1 MPRRSNSRV
10 PASNSAALMEISKAI
25 RSESEYLSAIKKINA
40 NAMILAESLSTSG
53 QIEQALLDAS
63 TTTTTTTP
71 VNNGSSSQGRVN
83 RRESSEEE
91 EKRQNE
97 MFLVEQRA
105 RLKALVARNITSERN
120 VGAFVTA
127 MNTVKG
133 EVETRQKRRRTNDD
147 VGDSED
153 EGDEESPNYE
163 DMIQTK
169 IDEVKKYQD
178 QNNIDIKDEV
188 LMRRCCEKLGEK
200 DDLANDDEDLE
211 VMNQPGGAESEN
223 AMLKCKMTLV
233 RFVKPYRNKLCNHVY
248 EYDAIMQYLKTK
260 KACPIPGCNNQNMT
274 KEQFEEDEEMRMK
287 VRRQYRREEEEKQA
301 RDRDRDDDESNDE
314 GEDIGVTMID

>member
-1 MPRRSNSRV
+1 
-10 PASNSAALMEISKAI
+10 
-25 RSESEYLSAIKKINA
+25 
-40 NAMILAESLSTSG
+40 MILAESLSISG

-63 TTTTTTTP
+63 TTTAP
-71 VNNGSSSQGRVN
+71 ANGSPSQGRVK

-91 EKRQNE
+91 EKQQNE

-105 RLKALVARNITSERN
+105 RLKALVARNITSERS
-120 VGAFVTA
+120 VSAFVAA

-133 EVETRQKRRRTNDD
+133 EVETRQKRRRTRED
-147 VGDSED
+147 GGESED
-153 EGDEESPNYE
+153 EGEQESPNYE
-163 DMIQTK
+163 DMIQNK
-169 IDEVKKYQD
+169 IEEVKKYQD
-178 QNNIDIKDEV
+178 QNGIDIKDEV

-200 DDLANDDEDLE
+200 DDLANNDEDLE

-223 AMLKCKMTLV
+223 AALKCKMTLM

-248 EYDAIMQYLKTK
+248 EYDAIMQYLRTK

-287 VRRQYRREEEEKQA
+287 VRRQNRREEEEKHA
-301 RDRDRDDDESNDE
+301 RDRDRDDEESNDE